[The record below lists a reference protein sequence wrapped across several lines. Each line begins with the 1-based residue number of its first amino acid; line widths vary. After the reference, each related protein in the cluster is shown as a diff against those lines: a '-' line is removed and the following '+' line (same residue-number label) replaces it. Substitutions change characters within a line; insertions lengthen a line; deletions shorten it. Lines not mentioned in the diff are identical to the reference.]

1 MSSMFGTAW
10 MEVAKALVSDGDELS
25 VCCRFE
31 GSTPAGGLIVA
42 SMTTEP
48 EESTTDTCSA
58 RIPSPASMAMASL
71 MPVSNS
77 AIMLAFS
84 ASLA

>member
-1 MSSMFGTAW
+1 MSLMPGTAK
-10 MEVAKALVSDGDELS
+10 MEVTKEFVSDVDELS

-48 EESTTDTCSA
+48 EESTTDTCSE
-58 RIPSPASMAMASL
+58 RIPSPASVAMASL
-71 MPVSNS
+71 MPVSNA
-77 AIMLAFS
+77 AIMLPFS
-84 ASLA
+84 TSLS